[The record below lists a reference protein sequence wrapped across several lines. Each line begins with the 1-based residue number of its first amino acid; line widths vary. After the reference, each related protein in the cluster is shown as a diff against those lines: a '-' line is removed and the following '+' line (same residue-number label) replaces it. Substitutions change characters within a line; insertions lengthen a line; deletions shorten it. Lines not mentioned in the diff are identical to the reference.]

1 MDKVCRKLIELRRI
15 NKSYGSLKVLED
27 VSLSL
32 LEGEIVSI
40 FGPSGCGKTTI
51 LNIIAG
57 IISPDNGRVRV
68 VKGERIGYVFQEP
81 RLIPWKNVEENI
93 LFVQENYSL
102 TEKSARE
109 IREKL
114 IDRAEM
120 KDFAHCFPSELS
132 GGMKQRVSLLRA
144 LSIVPHI
151 LLLDEPFKSMDS
163 KTVSVM
169 EKIMLQIRKKEH
181 PGILLVTHNYQEA
194 LRLSN
199 RIYVLS
205 HRPARIIEERPIPAL
220 ESTNSFLLESNDVN
234 ILPNRNERKIF
245 NYQQRRVQGI
255 GI

>member
-1 MDKVCRKLIELRRI
+1 MCRKLIELRRI
-15 NKSYGSLKVLED
+15 NKSYGSLKVLGE

-68 VKGERIGYVFQEP
+68 AKGERIGYVFQEP

-102 TEKSARE
+102 TEESARE

-114 IDRAEM
+114 IDQAEM
-120 KDFAHCFPSELS
+120 KDFAHSFPSELS

-144 LSIVPHI
+144 LSIIPHI

-169 EKIMLQIRKKEH
+169 EKIILEIRKKEH
-181 PGILLVTHNYQEA
+181 PGVLLVTHNYQEA

-205 HRPARIIEERPIPAL
+205 QRPARIIEERPIPAL
-220 ESTNSFLLESNDVN
+220 ESANSFLFESSDVN
-234 ILPNRNERKIF
+234 ILPNRNWRKMF
-245 NYQQRRVQGI
+245 NYQRRRIQGV
-255 GI
+255 GR

>member
-1 MDKVCRKLIELRRI
+1 MCRKLIELRRI
-15 NKSYGSLKVLED
+15 KKSYGSLRVLED
-27 VSLSL
+27 VSLYL

-51 LNIIAG
+51 LNIVAG

-68 VKGERIGYVFQEP
+68 AKGKRIGYVFQEP

-93 LFVQENYSL
+93 LFVQKNYSL
-102 TEKSARE
+102 AEKSARE

-114 IDRAEM
+114 IDLAEM
-120 KDFAHCFPSELS
+120 KDFAHSFPSELS

-144 LSIVPHI
+144 LSIIPHI

-169 EKIMLQIRKKEH
+169 EKIILQIRKKEH

-205 HRPARIIEERPIPAL
+205 QRPARIVEERPIPVL
-220 ESTNSFLLESNDVN
+220 ESASSLSFQHCDVN
-234 ILPNRNERKIF
+234 ILPNRNQRKTSS
-245 NYQQRRVQGI
+245 
-255 GI
+255 

>member
-1 MDKVCRKLIELRRI
+1 VCRKLIELRRI

-32 LEGEIVSI
+32 LEGEIISLI
-40 FGPSGCGKTTI
+40 GPSGCGKTTV

-68 VKGERIGYVFQEP
+68 AKGKRIGYVFQEP
-81 RLIPWKNVEENI
+81 RLIPWKSVEENI
-93 LFVQENYSL
+93 LFVQDNYSL
-102 TEKSARE
+102 AEKSARE

-114 IDRAEM
+114 IEEAEM
-120 KDFAHCFPSELS
+120 KDFAHSFPSELS

-144 LSIVPHI
+144 LSIIPHI

-169 EKIMLQIRKKEH
+169 EKIILQIRKKEH

-205 HRPARIIEERPIPAL
+205 QRPARIVEERPMPAL
-220 ESTNSFLLESNDVN
+220 ESTNSFLFKSSDVK
-234 ILPNRNERKIF
+234 ILPNKN
-245 NYQQRRVQGI
+245 
-255 GI
+255 

>member
-15 NKSYGSLKVLED
+15 NKSYGSLKVLEE

-68 VKGERIGYVFQEP
+68 AKGERIGYVFQEP

-114 IDRAEM
+114 IDQAEM

-144 LSIVPHI
+144 LSIIPHI

-169 EKIMLQIRKKEH
+169 EKIILQLRKEEH

-205 HRPARIIEERPIPAL
+205 QRPARIIEERPIPAL
-220 ESTNSFLLESNDVN
+220 ESTNSFLFESSSEN
-234 ILPNRNERKIF
+234 ILPDRNERKMF
-245 NYQQRRVQGI
+245 NYQRRRVQGI

>member
-1 MDKVCRKLIELRRI
+1 MCRKLIELRRI
-15 NKSYGSLKVLED
+15 KKSYGSLRVLED

-51 LNIIAG
+51 LNIVAG

-68 VKGERIGYVFQEP
+68 AEGKRIGYVFQEP

-93 LFVQENYSL
+93 LFVQKNYSL
-102 TEKSARE
+102 AEKSARE

-114 IDRAEM
+114 IDLAEM
-120 KDFAHCFPSELS
+120 KDFAHSFPSELS

-144 LSIVPHI
+144 LSIIPHI

-169 EKIMLQIRKKEH
+169 EKIILQIRKKEH

-205 HRPARIIEERPIPAL
+205 QRPARIVEERPIPVL
-220 ESTNSFLLESNDVN
+220 ESTNSFLFESSDVN
-234 ILPNRNERKIF
+234 IFPSRNERKTLS
-245 NYQQRRVQGI
+245 
-255 GI
+255 